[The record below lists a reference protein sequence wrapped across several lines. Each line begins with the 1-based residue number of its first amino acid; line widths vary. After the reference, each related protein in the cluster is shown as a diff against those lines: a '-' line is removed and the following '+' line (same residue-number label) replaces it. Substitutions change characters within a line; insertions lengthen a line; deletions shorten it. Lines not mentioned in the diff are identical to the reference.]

1 MAYAKNYQN
10 FNSVEQLPAVLRV
23 RDLANFLGISLT
35 GAYELTRRDDFP
47 AIQVT
52 KKRIIVSRNAL
63 EKWLEQAANNK
74 E

>member
-35 GAYELTRRDDFP
+35 GAYELTRREGFP

-52 KKRIIVSRNAL
+52 KKRIIVPRNAL